1 MSHKAKDKKNRWRNK
16 TVGFRVSPE
25 EWEQIEICV
34 RLSGLPKQDYIMS
47 KLLDKKVTINPNPR
61 VFKALRN
68 ELTSVSQQLERLE
81 KLDKNNDLY
90 EMIDH
95 ISKLLD
101 GLKEDLFEDRN
112 KKSN

>member
-1 MSHKAKDKKNRWRNK
+1 MAHKAVDKKNRWRNK

-25 EWEQIEICV
+25 EWDQIETYV
-34 RLSGLPKQDYIMS
+34 RLSGIPKQDYIMS
-47 KLLDKKVTINPNPR
+47 KLLDKEVTITPNPR

-68 ELTSVSQQLERLE
+68 ELVSVSEQLERID
-81 KLDKNNDLY
+81 KLDKSDDLY

-95 ISKLLD
+95 IASLLD
-101 GLKEDLFEDRN
+101 GLKEDLFENRN

>member
-1 MSHKAKDKKNRWRNK
+1 MSHKAVDKKNRWRNK

-25 EWEQIEICV
+25 EWDQIETYV

-47 KLLDKKVTINPNPR
+47 KLLDKNVTITPNPR

-68 ELTSVSQQLERLE
+68 ELVSVSEQLERIE
-81 KLDKNNDLY
+81 QLDKSDDLY
-90 EMIDH
+90 EIINH
-95 ISKLLD
+95 ITNLLD
-101 GLKEDLFEDRN
+101 GLKEDLFENTN

>member
-1 MSHKAKDKKNRWRNK
+1 MSHKAVDKKNRWRNK

-25 EWEQIEICV
+25 EWDQIETYV

-47 KLLDKKVTINPNPR
+47 KLLDKDVTITPNPR

-68 ELTSVSQQLERLE
+68 ELVSVSEQLERIE
-81 KLDKNNDLY
+81 QLDKSDDLY
-90 EMIDH
+90 EIINH
-95 ISKLLD
+95 ITNLLD
-101 GLKEDLFEDRN
+101 GLKEDLFENTN

>member
-1 MSHKAKDKKNRWRNK
+1 MAHKAVDKKNRWRNK

-25 EWEQIEICV
+25 EWDQIETYV

-47 KLLDKKVTINPNPR
+47 KLLDKNVTITPNPR

-68 ELTSVSQQLERLE
+68 ELVSVSEQLERIE
-81 KLDKNNDLY
+81 KLDKSDDLY
-90 EMIDH
+90 EIINH
-95 ISKLLD
+95 ITNLLD
-101 GLKEDLFEDRN
+101 GLKEDLFENTN